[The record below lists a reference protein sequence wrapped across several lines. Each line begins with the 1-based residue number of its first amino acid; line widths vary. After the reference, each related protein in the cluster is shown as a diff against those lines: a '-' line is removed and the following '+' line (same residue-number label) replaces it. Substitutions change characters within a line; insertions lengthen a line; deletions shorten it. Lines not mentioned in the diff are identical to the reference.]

1 LDIYCTNQSN
11 LLHFVALTTM
21 HRLML
26 LAVTTLGIGIGVKRL
41 TRLILSSSLFCV
53 KRYPRDNMPSC
64 QVEMK
69 KEFSSLSVFGTELL
83 DSVGVGG
90 SGVLGQ

>member
-41 TRLILSSSLFCV
+41 TRLILPSLFCV
-53 KRYPRDNMPSC
+53 KRYPRDNMTSC
-64 QVEMK
+64 QVEM
-69 KEFSSLSVFGTELL
+69 SSLSVFGTELL
-83 DSVGVGG
+83 NSVGVGG

>member
-1 LDIYCTNQSN
+1 MDIYCTNQSN

-26 LAVTTLGIGIGVKRL
+26 LAVTTLGICIGVKRL
-41 TRLILSSSLFCV
+41 TRLILSSLFCV

-69 KEFSSLSVFGTELL
+69 KEFSSLSVFGTELF